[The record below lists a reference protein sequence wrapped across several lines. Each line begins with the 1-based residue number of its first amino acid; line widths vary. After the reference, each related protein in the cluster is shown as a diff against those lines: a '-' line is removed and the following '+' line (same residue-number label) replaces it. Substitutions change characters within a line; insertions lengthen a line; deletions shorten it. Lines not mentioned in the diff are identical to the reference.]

1 MNHEDITAQRLG
13 RLQIENIKLE
23 AALYALQ
30 AKVKELEQDKNASD
44 ARINSLL
51 RQLTDREER
60 APDETI

>member
-1 MNHEDITAQRLG
+1 MNHEDITAQKLG
-13 RLQIENIKLE
+13 RMAIETIKPE

-30 AKVKELEQDKNASD
+30 AKVKELEQDKTASE

-60 APDETI
+60 APDETL

>member
-1 MNHEDITAQRLG
+1 MTHEDITAQKLG
-13 RLQIENIKLE
+13 RMAIETIKLE

-30 AKVKELEQDKNASD
+30 AKVKELDAQKLQDD

-60 APDETI
+60 APDETL